1 MLWAGGPNSSDPG
14 GSQASCPRRSPVP
27 VPQGSFSSLTPFRPA
42 LPPGLRWCPGPGL
55 PASTG
60 PPCTAP
66 CLCCCQALYPQAA
79 PGGCWPPAAP
89 TAPPPAG
96 RAPWLSRRL
105 LLTSARAGPPAD
117 ESPRVTA
124 RGPGGKLGDPGSGS
138 GPRDVYSQNTGAQ
151 PCEKDMGPSHKEKRW
166 NASGITNHLFRLS
179 P

>member
-96 RAPWLSRRL
+96 RAPWLSWRL

-138 GPRDVYSQNTGAQ
+138 RPRDVYSQNTGAQ
-151 PCEKDMGPSHKEKRW
+151 PCEKDMGPSHKEERW
-166 NASGITNHLFRLS
+166 NASGITSHLFRLS